1 MGHSTGPTPEERARI
16 TEIQDLLI
24 TRYVEQKQ
32 EIEQG
37 NQSRVHEIDL
47 ELKKL
52 HREKERIK
60 EWAAV

>member
-1 MGHSTGPTPEERARI
+1 MGHYTGPTPEERARI